1 MPLTALYDGRNV
13 EPAYQLRYGWTSW
26 PSPGQQFPAQLPH
39 LLPQLAVA
47 WEADGLRLLE
57 HCCTPGQVQ
66 LTFSTKPDL
75 PPVFVAARAKG
86 RLQYMLRQSGQQV
99 PFSRN
104 LALRSIGDVR
114 REQVERY
121 VRSQVASA
129 PWAGTE
135 FARRMEEFTVVNPRV
150 DLCRPTETERG
161 RYWYNLHLVLVCEER
176 HQTGDVRRLAKIR
189 DQALRIAEHK
199 GHCVACLSV
208 MPDHLHVGLRGNVTH
223 SPNEIA
229 LALQNNLAYA
239 LGQVRVWQPTY
250 YAGTFSEYDMGAVR
264 RSCQTDSPT
273 SKLVGV
279 RRVDVSARLAA
290 KLIHPR
296 ASSWGSGG
304 LTCPP
309 G

>member
-13 EPAYQLRYGWTSW
+13 EPAYQLRYGWTGW

-57 HCCTPGQVQ
+57 HCCTPAQVQ

-86 RLQYMLRQSGQQV
+86 RVQYMLRQSGQQV

-104 LALRSIGDVR
+104 LALRAIGNVR
-114 REQVERY
+114 RGQVERY

-150 DLCRPTETERG
+150 DLSRPTETSADA
-161 RYWYNLHLVLVCEER
+161 
-176 HQTGDVRRLAKIR
+176 TGIICIWSWSAKNGIRRATCGDWQRFATRLCGSQSKRA
-189 DQALRIAEHK
+189 IA
-199 GHCVACLSV
+199 
-208 MPDHLHVGLRGNVTH
+208 
-223 SPNEIA
+223 
-229 LALQNNLAYA
+229 
-239 LGQVRVWQPTY
+239 
-250 YAGTFSEYDMGAVR
+250 
-264 RSCQTDSPT
+264 
-273 SKLVGV
+273 
-279 RRVDVSARLAA
+279 
-290 KLIHPR
+290 
-296 ASSWGSGG
+296 
-304 LTCPP
+304 
-309 G
+309 